1 MNNYNIPHPIV
12 DAKELND
19 LDKLT
24 ARYEKLIKPNA
35 IVNAGKKV
43 GDKAIAI
50 IPDKVKDIGI
60 RAKDYISEQELF
72 TEAMKIVADSFKI
85 IEEQSAKF
93 TISEKDIVKKI
104 NKASKRKDITKLE
117 EICLVRGYDIS
128 KSANS
133 TKTQNLAL
141 ALGEGAAT
149 GVIGFWGIPFNL
161 ALSTFL
167 YFRAVQSVAMF
178 YGYDVKNDPA
188 EMAIAGEIFMT
199 ALSPTTNGTSGLSDS
214 IVKVMVVSKAAA
226 LKQASSSWQ
235 KMAEA
240 GGIAL
245 TLTQIRALAHK
256 SAQKALEKAGK
267 KGMEKSMFTEMFE
280 QIGKKLTQKAI
291 KGALPYVSAGISG
304 LVDLSQMN
312 RVYEYADV
320 FYNKRFILEKENR
333 INLLTGW
340 SNDVIDVDVVENVQ
354 KVKVK
359 PRRIK

>member
-1 MNNYNIPHPIV
+1 MKSYIIPQPVV
-12 DAKELND
+12 DSKELND

-35 IVNAGKKV
+35 LAKAGKKV
-43 GDKAIAI
+43 GEKAIAI
-50 IPDKVKDIGI
+50 IPDKVKDAGV
-60 RAKDYISEQELF
+60 RAKEYISDQELF

-93 TISEKDIVKKI
+93 TISEKEIIKKI
-104 NKASKRKDITKLE
+104 NKTSKRNDITNIE
-117 EICLVRGYDIS
+117 EICLARGYDIS
-128 KSANS
+128 KSANF
-133 TKTQNLAL
+133 TKTKNLAL
-141 ALGEGAAT
+141 ALGEGTAT
-149 GVIGFWGIPFNL
+149 GFIGFWGIPFNL

-199 ALSPTTNGTSGLSDS
+199 ALSPTTSGTSGLSDS
-214 IVKVMVVSKAAA
+214 IVKVMVVSKTAA
-226 LKQASSSWQ
+226 LKQVSSSWQ

-256 SAQKALEKAGK
+256 SAQKALEKAGQ

-340 SNDVIDVDVVENVQ
+340 SNDVIDVDIVESVQ

-359 PRRIK
+359 PRRLK